1 MSEISFFIAF
11 FAGLASFFAPCI
23 IPLVPAF
30 LAYLSGHKVEESS
43 RWELFKQS
51 FLFVLGFSVVF
62 ASLGVLL
69 NSILSGIAYDLQI
82 WLGRI
87 AGVIIILFG
96 FYLLGFIKPA
106 FLLREHKFKAH
117 KFKSR
122 ELTSFVFGAAFAVGW
137 SPCVGA
143 VLGTILALAASQPG
157 QSFVLLAGYSAGLG
171 IPFLVAGLFA
181 QPFIKWI
188 QRHQT
193 FFKYYNIV
201 IGILILALG
210 ILVFTGKLALV
221 SGNVE
226 FLTALLNR

>member
-23 IPLVPAF
+23 IPIVPAF
-30 LAYLSGHKVEESS
+30 LAYLSGSKVNEAS

-51 FLFVLGFSVVF
+51 FLFVLGFSAVF
-62 ASLGVLL
+62 ATLGVLL
-69 NSILSGIAYDLQI
+69 NSLLSNIAYDVQI
-82 WLGRI
+82 WLGRV
-87 AGVIIILFG
+87 AGIIIILFG
-96 FYLLGFIKPA
+96 FYLLGFIKPS
-106 FLLREHKFKAH
+106 FLLQEHKFKAH

-137 SPCVGA
+137 TPCVGA

-157 QSFVLLAGYSAGLG
+157 QSFILLAGYSTGLG

-181 QPFIKWI
+181 QPFIKLI
-188 QRHQT
+188 QRHQM

-201 IGILILALG
+201 IGVLILALG
-210 ILVFTGKLALV
+210 VLIFTGKLALV
-221 SGNVE
+221 AGNLE
-226 FLTALLNR
+226 FLSFWFFK

>member
-1 MSEISFFIAF
+1 MSEVSFFIAF

-51 FLFVLGFSVVF
+51 FLFVLGFSAVF
-62 ASLGVLL
+62 ATLGVLL
-69 NSILSGIAYDLQI
+69 NSVLSNVAYDLQI
-82 WLGRI
+82 WLGRV
-87 AGVIIILFG
+87 AGAIIILFG
-96 FYLLGFIKPA
+96 FYLLGFIKPT
-106 FLLREHKFKAH
+106 FLLREHKFKMH

-157 QSFVLLAGYSAGLG
+157 QSFILLTGYSAGLG
-171 IPFLVAGLFA
+171 IPFLAAGLFA
-181 QPFIKWI
+181 KSFIDWVRK
-188 QRHQT
+188 RHT
-193 FFKYYNIV
+193 FLKYYNFAMGLIIV
-201 IGILILALG
+201 ALG
-210 ILVFTGKLALV
+210 VLVLTNKLSVLV
-221 SGNVE
+221 GYSY
-226 FLTALLNR
+226 FLFG